1 MAAVELYP
9 DERRCPCGTGL
20 RYGECCGKYHAGAT
34 APTAETLM
42 RSRFSAFAVGDADYL
57 LRTWAPEDRPE
68 SLELAETGIR
78 FYRLDILEVVDGGP
92 LDETG
97 IVEFR
102 AFYRGPE
109 SGSQHE
115 RSAFRR
121 LQGKWV
127 YSAEI
132 PA

>member
-1 MAAVELYP
+1 MAGQELYP
-9 DERRCPCGTGL
+9 ATRRCPCGTGL
-20 RYGECCGKYHAGAT
+20 SYSECCGRYHAGAT

-42 RSRFSAFAVGDADYL
+42 RSRFTAFAVGDAEYL

-68 SLELAETGIR
+68 SLDLVDAGIR
-78 FYRLDILEVVDGGP
+78 FYRLDVLEVVGGGL

-97 IVEFR
+97 VVEFR
-102 AFYRGPE
+102 AFYKGVE

-121 LQGKWV
+121 LDGKWV
-127 YSAEI
+127 YSAEL